1 MQARD
6 CSSVDYSQPGRELR
20 FQIACT
26 STEASRCSTFSLRHS
41 SVPGSS
47 SAADPAAI
55 PYRKAVASACP
66 DARLQIM
73 APRKLSPA
81 PTTLTG
87 LIGMRLSAEN
97 LIVGDQQRP
106 LFPQGQ
112 CHDLGLPAFDQ
123 RPAGGNQLGMA
134 FSRSAHQDSEFAQA
148 RFDQVHPGF
157 QGGFQRRPRSIDH
170 EFPAVA
176 TIKL

>member
-20 FQIACT
+20 FQIA

-55 PYRKAVASACP
+55 SYRKAVASACP

-87 LIGMRLSAEN
+87 LIGTALERRE
-97 LIVGDQQRP
+97 
-106 LFPQGQ
+106 
-112 CHDLGLPAFDQ
+112 FDRG
-123 RPAGGNQLGMA
+123 RPATPL
-134 FSRSAHQDSEFAQA
+134 
-148 RFDQVHPGF
+148 VP
-157 QGGFQRRPRSIDH
+157 PRSMPRSRPACFRPETGRPQSARYGGPQLVERRHPLDRGEDIDRGVH
-170 EFPAVA
+170 RKGDYVRHSLSV
-176 TIKL
+176 KHKR

>member
-20 FQIACT
+20 FQIA

-55 PYRKAVASACP
+55 SYRKAVASACP

-73 APRKLSPA
+73 APRTLSPA

-106 LFPQGQ
+106 LVP
-112 CHDLGLPAFDQ
+112 PRSMPRT
-123 RPAGGNQLGMA
+123 RPARFLPETGRPQ
-134 FSRSAHQDSEFAQA
+134 SA
-148 RFDQVHPGF
+148 RYGF
-157 QGGFQRRPRSIDH
+157 QEVCPSGLG
-170 EFPAVA
+170 
-176 TIKL
+176 